1 MDLLHIVSTVI
12 AGYFILTMYVWK
24 GLYWHPPTCSEQRHI
39 AIPYRSIVLRHD
51 PHSPT
56 MLIKQ
61 TCTRIHQ
68 PVSMIHLQAKMI
80 NSSTNFT
87 NSPESLMDSIGSLV
101 DSSVD
106 LFNSPESLVNS
117 SESLVNS
124 SSWFGNTS
132 SEVGCKELV
141 IAWKEPGNL
150 HHHWDPGHLIKY
162 RRYHFVLQIEDDLQK
177 PASIHSQFDGL
188 RSAHG
193 IFIPSESFGLPA
205 IWVPSRFGTN
215 IFDCSHNASAVSSSH
230 GRAIHW
236 SVYIRQTTK
245 CLQYTRHLEN

>member
-39 AIPYRSIVLRHD
+39 AILYRSIVLRHD

-56 MLIKQ
+56 LLIKQ
-61 TCTRIHQ
+61 TCTRIRQ

-80 NSSTNFT
+80 NSSTNLT

-132 SEVGCKELV
+132 SEVED
-141 IAWKEPGNL
+141 ARNL
-150 HHHWDPGHLIKY
+150 SL
-162 RRYHFVLQIEDDLQK
+162 
-177 PASIHSQFDGL
+177 
-188 RSAHG
+188 HG
-193 IFIPSESFGLPA
+193 KNQALGP
-205 IWVPSRFGTN
+205 W
-215 IFDCSHNASAVSSSH
+215 SSH
-230 GRAIHW
+230 
-236 SVYIRQTTK
+236 
-245 CLQYTRHLEN
+245 